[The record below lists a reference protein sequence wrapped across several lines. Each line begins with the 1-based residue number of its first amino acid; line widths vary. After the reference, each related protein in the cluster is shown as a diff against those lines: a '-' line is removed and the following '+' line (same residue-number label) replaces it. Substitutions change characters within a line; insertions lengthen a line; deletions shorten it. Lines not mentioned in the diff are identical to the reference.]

1 MLLKLV
7 MIAGVVLVALP
18 ALWLGVQGV
27 GRRTG
32 YDPSDP
38 TDRAS
43 VVVLVLLRVLTLL
56 LVLVLSAVVLVSAVG
71 ALVQGIGL
79 MPVLVL
85 IFFVLDL
92 LLAALVLLTFGR
104 RDRRPARRRGSPA
117 RR

>member
-1 MLLKLV
+1 VLLKVV

-18 ALWLGVQGV
+18 ALWLGIRGA
-27 GRRTG
+27 GRRGG
-32 YDPSDP
+32 YSNADP

-56 LVLVLSAVVLVSAVG
+56 FVFALSAVVLVSAVG
-71 ALVQGIGL
+71 ALIKDVV
-79 MPVLVL
+79 MPDLVLV
-85 IFFVLDL
+85 FFVLDL

-104 RDRRPARRRGSPA
+104 RDRRPARRRANPA